1 MPGWTGV
8 QDLVSRL
15 TCGGLGWVVDG
26 KPLLFVSFDVSMEG
40 RVYEMRVY
48 SGGTDGEEYC

>member
-40 RVYEMRVY
+40 MVYEMGVY
-48 SGGTDGEEYC
+48 GGGRDGEE